1 LAIIRYR
8 LGLLGPGLSLLTSS
22 PDLRS
27 PDIAARVEWGSQ
39 PNFWQMASA
48 HAPFV
53 ELNIRINWSRLV
65 FGFLAESL
73 RRGFTTHPTGT
84 SAVLS
89 LLSFAIVNL
98 LCVCPR
104 QARRW

>member
-1 LAIIRYR
+1 MENAFTFGAR
-8 LGLLGPGLSLLTSS
+8 L
-22 PDLRS
+22 
-27 PDIAARVEWGSQ
+27 I
-39 PNFWQMASA
+39 
-48 HAPFV
+48 
-53 ELNIRINWSRLV
+53 

-104 QARRW
+104 QARRWYCAEPGGPGRRRERRVVCLDSTAQANREVQWN